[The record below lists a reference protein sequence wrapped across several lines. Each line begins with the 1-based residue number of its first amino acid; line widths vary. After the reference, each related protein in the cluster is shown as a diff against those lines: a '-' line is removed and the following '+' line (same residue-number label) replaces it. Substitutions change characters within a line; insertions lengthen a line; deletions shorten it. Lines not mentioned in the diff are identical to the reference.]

1 MSDDARAI
9 VRAKEVAS
17 DFVFELFFFLYVVVA
32 GWVGGDHVGWESVM
46 RR

>member
-9 VRAKEVAS
+9 VRAKEVTG

-32 GWVGGDHVGWESVM
+32 ASFRGGHKD
-46 RR
+46 